1 MKLIIT
7 GGLGFIGINFINF
20 LINDSKNIILNIDR
34 QASYSTPNDFLL
46 FKSYSNYYF
55 KKKKYL

>member
-46 FKSYSNYYF
+46 FNWIS
-55 KKKKYL
+55 